1 MVYGRN
7 GNRSVFYY
15 PRIRLVI
22 RSLKPE
28 PTPPTK
34 RIFLTPKTALIGSR
48 GPSPP
53 SHATSWPNLNAPKS

>member
-7 GNRSVFYY
+7 GNKSVFYY